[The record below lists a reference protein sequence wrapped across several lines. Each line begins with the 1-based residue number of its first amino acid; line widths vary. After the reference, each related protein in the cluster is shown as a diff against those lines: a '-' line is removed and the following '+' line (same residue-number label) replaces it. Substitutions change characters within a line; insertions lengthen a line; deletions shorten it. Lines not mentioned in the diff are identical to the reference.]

1 MYDLIVIGAGSGGL
15 AAAKKAAKAGL
26 SVCLIEEDRVGGTCV
41 SYGCVPKKL
50 WHAVSKTALT
60 LATASDHGFETQ
72 SSPFDWPTVQQK
84 ISDVVVRLNNSHQS
98 TCESL
103 GITLIKGTASLASE
117 TSVLVN
123 NQEHRGK
130 RILLATGATAHTLP
144 IPGAHFCDTSQSF
157 FSWSTLPTNVVIW
170 GGGYIA
176 VELGGILNA
185 LGCKVHII
193 IRKEHVLTGF
203 DSDFQTEL
211 HQRYLASGMVIHSET
226 SISSIQSSGQQLQ
239 VECENG
245 LVIDADRVIQAL
257 GRSPNTAE
265 LNCQAIGIE
274 CASNGRIVVNEDYQ
288 TSVPSIYAIGDCSN
302 AVQLTP
308 VAIAEG
314 REWVSKVLLKQSF
327 DVDYTVVPTAI
338 FSHPEAATVGV
349 TEADARHEYN
359 NVSTKILRFNP
370 LTSALNQAKKDAV
383 WIKLIFQGEKERLI
397 GVHMVCDNAS
407 EIIQCLAIAIQNGV
421 CKQDLDT
428 TMALHPSISEELV
441 TIY

>member
-1 MYDLIVIGAGSGGL
+1 MLSGLGL
-15 AAAKKAAKAGL
+15 GKAAAKKAAKSGL

-60 LATASDHGFETQ
+60 LATASDHGFDTQ
-72 SSPFDWPTVQQK
+72 SSPFDWSTVQQK
-84 ISDVVVRLNNSHQS
+84 ISDVVVRLNTSHQS

-103 GITLIKGTASLASE
+103 GITVIKGAASLASD

-123 NQEHRGK
+123 NQEYRGK
-130 RILLATGATAHTLP
+130 RILIATGAKAHTLP

-157 FSWSTLPTNVVIW
+157 FAWSTLPTNVVIW

-185 LGCKVHII
+185 LGCKVHIV

-211 HQRYLASGMVIHSET
+211 HHRYLASGMVIHSET
-226 SISSIQSSGQQLQ
+226 SISSIQSSGQQLH

-257 GRSPNTAE
+257 GRLPNTAE
-265 LNCQAIGIE
+265 LNCQAIGVE
-274 CASNGRIVVNEDYQ
+274 CMRNGRIVVVKITRPLYN
-288 TSVPSIYAIGDCSN
+288 ICHGDCRN
-302 AVQLTP
+302 ALQLTP

-314 REWVSKVLLKQSF
+314 E
-327 DVDYTVVPTAI
+327 
-338 FSHPEAATVGV
+338 
-349 TEADARHEYN
+349 
-359 NVSTKILRFNP
+359 
-370 LTSALNQAKKDAV
+370 
-383 WIKLIFQGEKERLI
+383 
-397 GVHMVCDNAS
+397 
-407 EIIQCLAIAIQNGV
+407 NG
-421 CKQDLDT
+421 
-428 TMALHPSISEELV
+428 
-441 TIY
+441 